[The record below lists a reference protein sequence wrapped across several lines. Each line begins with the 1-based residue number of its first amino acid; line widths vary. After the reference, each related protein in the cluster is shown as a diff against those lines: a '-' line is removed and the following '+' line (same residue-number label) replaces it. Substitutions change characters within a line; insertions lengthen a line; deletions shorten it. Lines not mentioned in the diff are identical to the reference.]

1 VERRSLHEVRADVR
15 GNKLTGHASV
25 FGQETRIRDF
35 FEQVMPT
42 FFDRVLR
49 ERQDTVMQ
57 VNHEGLPI
65 ARTTSGTLK
74 LSKDSTGLAFEADL
88 ADTSLG
94 RDVRVLAERGD
105 LNAMSFGFTVFQDAW
120 ALRKDGSQL
129 RSLIE
134 ADRLFDISPVTFAA
148 YDGTDLALRALFGDV
163 PRPPAALKRS
173 PKIQAL
179 YIRHELHMKGRQ
191 A

>member
-1 VERRSLHEVRADVR
+1 MERRALHEVRADIQ
-15 GNKLTGHASV
+15 GNRLVGHASV

-35 FEQVMPT
+35 YEQVMPS

-57 VNHEGLPI
+57 VNHDGLPI

-105 LNAMSFGFTVFQDAW
+105 LNAMSFGFVVAEDAW
-120 ALRKDGSQL
+120 SVRKDGAQL
-129 RSLIE
+129 RSLLE
-134 ADRLFDISPVTFAA
+134 AERLFDISPVTFAA
-148 YDGTDLALRALFGDV
+148 YAGTDLALRAEDV
-163 PRPPAALKRS
+163 HPPTLSRVTARGQAAR
-173 PKIQAL
+173 
-179 YIRHELHMKGRQ
+179 IRARTTLGRKS
-191 A
+191 